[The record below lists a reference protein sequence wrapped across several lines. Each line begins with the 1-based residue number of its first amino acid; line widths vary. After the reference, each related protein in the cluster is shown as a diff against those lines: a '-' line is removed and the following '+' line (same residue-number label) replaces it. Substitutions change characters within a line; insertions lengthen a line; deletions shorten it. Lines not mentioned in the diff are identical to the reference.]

1 MAIGAFLL
9 VYLSQ
14 WMTGKRRGIRLTPI
28 HSLIVLYVLW
38 LLLAF
43 VLGLRWA
50 PPTANIIRQFAET
63 LLSIGLVFVL
73 VDLLRDPVLL
83 RRLVFVVIV
92 AIGIQAVLVLMLY
105 MMPNDIAE
113 RVLLTLSRIG
123 YPNGGIIRYIES
135 NPALAE
141 RAIGTW
147 VDPNT
152 LGGALAIAATM
163 IAPQVFARKPVLRYR
178 WLTLIVLGMVA
189 LSLFL
194 SYSRTS
200 MAAFGIGLFLIA
212 MTRYRRF
219 LPLMVVV
226 GLLIFLLPQTQA
238 YVSRFL
244 DAFTAGDLATQMR
257 IGEWTDSIRL
267 IGQYPVFGVGFTGTP
282 EIGQYTNA
290 ANMYLIM
297 GNQIG
302 LIGVAIYALAMIGV
316 LVYGFGAWRYAR
328 LDTELDSIHLGFHC
342 ALVAALIN
350 AIGDLYYFRLDF
362 QGSITLFWLTVA
374 LALASSRL
382 VFQQN
387 ESAIDKNPLVV

>member
-1 MAIGAFLL
+1 MLTSESIQNWFTSLDRRLYGLLIGGMIGVTGGVIGLMVTLLGPVITSGAILGGLAGVYVLTSVSAALYGMIFVLILLPFGTLPFSIGFTPTLLDMAIGAFLL

-226 GLLIFLLPQTQA
+226 GLLIFLLPQT
-238 YVSRFL
+238 
-244 DAFTAGDLATQMR
+244 
-257 IGEWTDSIRL
+257 
-267 IGQYPVFGVGFTGTP
+267 
-282 EIGQYTNA
+282 
-290 ANMYLIM
+290 
-297 GNQIG
+297 
-302 LIGVAIYALAMIGV
+302 
-316 LVYGFGAWRYAR
+316 
-328 LDTELDSIHLGFHC
+328 
-342 ALVAALIN
+342 
-350 AIGDLYYFRLDF
+350 
-362 QGSITLFWLTVA
+362 
-374 LALASSRL
+374 
-382 VFQQN
+382 
-387 ESAIDKNPLVV
+387 